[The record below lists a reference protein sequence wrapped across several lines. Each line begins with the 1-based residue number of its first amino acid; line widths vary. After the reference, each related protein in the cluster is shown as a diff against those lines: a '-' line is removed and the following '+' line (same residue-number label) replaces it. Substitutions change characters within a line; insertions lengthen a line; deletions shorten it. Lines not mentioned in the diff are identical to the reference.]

1 MSMVNRRVHNGE
13 SPRRDAGKVKHF
25 NSTTSSFLHDGVA
38 TEVVPGEAFYRSQQR
53 KQQPPPQQQTLT

>member
-1 MSMVNRRVHNGE
+1 MGNHPIATQGR
-13 SPRRDAGKVKHF
+13 
-25 NSTTSSFLHDGVA
+25 SSIPIQSQAHFLHDGVA